1 MFSVSTISGSV
12 RQYRLFRLHVNFGT
26 NNYLYPYDK
35 QTPQIKLQSTD
46 YAEEIIKLTTK
57 QLNTLNG
64 VDPGRTNVTKTE
76 TTLSSATVQH
86 ENYISNSE
94 WDWQS
99 YNYEISPVTSVVR
112 NGVKFSQERFWTYG
126 TKWFDPYNKVRTNR
140 DRFFKIFKFT
150 IDFDL
155 RRNQPFYSLTLFIPI
170 LVLTLLSPI
179 GLLLPGNTHTIWI
192 IWSISSELKSTRGLS
207 NNHF

>member
-35 QTPQIKLQSTD
+35 QIPQIKLQSTD
-46 YAEEIIKLTTK
+46 YAEEIIKLTAK

-112 NGVKFSQERFWTYG
+112 NGVKFSQERF
-126 TKWFDPYNKVRTNR
+126 
-140 DRFFKIFKFT
+140 
-150 IDFDL
+150 
-155 RRNQPFYSLTLFIPI
+155 
-170 LVLTLLSPI
+170 
-179 GLLLPGNTHTIWI
+179 
-192 IWSISSELKSTRGLS
+192 
-207 NNHF
+207 

>member
-1 MFSVSTISGSV
+1 MRGATLQRTSPPSVGYTQVSFVDMFSVSTISGSV

-112 NGVKFSQERFWTYG
+112 NGVKFSQERF
-126 TKWFDPYNKVRTNR
+126 
-140 DRFFKIFKFT
+140 
-150 IDFDL
+150 
-155 RRNQPFYSLTLFIPI
+155 
-170 LVLTLLSPI
+170 
-179 GLLLPGNTHTIWI
+179 
-192 IWSISSELKSTRGLS
+192 
-207 NNHF
+207 